1 MKRKTVIAIYMRL
14 SQDDGNPDAES
25 NSIVNQ
31 RHLLYS
37 YVEKNFDGYELLE
50 FQDDG
55 YTGANFSR
63 PGVSKLL
70 EKVRN
75 GEIDCIIVKDLSRFS
90 RDYIEIGAYLEQIFP
105 FAGVRFIA
113 VNDGYDSERFKG
125 NVAGMDT
132 SFKNLMNDLYCKDIS
147 VKVKSALKMKKENGI
162 YANGSCTFGY
172 RKDPNDRHKLLID
185 EEEADI
191 VRRIFQMTLDGISS
205 HKIAQ
210 TFNAEGVKTPIEYK
224 MERGIA
230 TMTPKGKR
238 FEWSGSTICQML
250 RNATYAGDIVYD
262 KYETPQVSGRSIL
275 KPRSEWKVFR
285 NHHEAIIDRDIF
297 EYIQKSRGV
306 KRAVKYQRHPL
317 IGKMECGYC
326 HKSLKIEHTK
336 NPYFF
341 CGNKYVT
348 QYEGCVERINVQFL
362 EEYLLFRLQEEAER
376 QADMFDVCMEV
387 KNRMGQEL
395 ELLYERKRREDEKL
409 KDLQTAQTSI
419 YEQYVFK
426 EKSRVDYIEEK
437 REFEKQ
443 EEQCRGLLDALE
455 KRIGILGERVSE
467 SGADIYEYLQNHSFT
482 ELTQEVVDKFVKR
495 IVVYDERNLE
505 VEWKFSEEL
514 PEEVREYQLAHLQ
527 HQIRGKLDNTVT
539 HTV

>member
-14 SQDDGNPDAES
+14 SQDDGDPDAES

-37 YVEKNFDGYELLE
+37 YVEKNFEDYELLE

-70 EKVRN
+70 ERVRN
-75 GEIDCIIVKDLSRFS
+75 GEVDCIIVKDLSRFS

-113 VNDGYDSERFKG
+113 VNDRYDSNRFKG
-125 NVAGMDT
+125 DVAGLDT

-172 RKDPNDRHKLLID
+172 RKDPKDRHKLLID
-185 EEEADI
+185 KEEADI

-250 RNATYAGDIVYD
+250 RNAAYAGDIVYD
-262 KYETPQVSGRSIL
+262 KYETPEVSGKSKL

-285 NHHEAIIDRDIF
+285 NHHEAIIDRDTF

-306 KRAVKYQRHPL
+306 KKAVKHERHPL

-376 QADMFDVCMEV
+376 QADLYAVCMGV

-395 ELLYERKRREDEKL
+395 EVLYERKRREDEKL

-426 EKSRVDYIEEK
+426 EKSRADYIEEK

-443 EEQCRGLLDALE
+443 EEQCRGLLDDLE
-455 KRIGILGERVSE
+455 KRIGTLRKRVSE
-467 SGADIYEYLQNHSFT
+467 SGAEVYEYLQNHSFT
-482 ELTQEVVDKFVKR
+482 ELTQEVVDRFVKR

-514 PEEVREYQLAHLQ
+514 PEEVREYQLAYL
-527 HQIRGKLDNTVT
+527 
-539 HTV
+539 

>member
-105 FAGVRFIA
+105 FAKVRFIA

-348 QYEGCVERINVQFL
+348 QYEGCVDRINVQFL
-362 EEYLLFRLQEEAER
+362 EEYLLFRLQEEVER
-376 QADMFDVCMEV
+376 QADMFVVCMEV

-395 ELLYERKRREDEKL
+395 ELLCERKRREDEKL
-409 KDLQTAQTSI
+409 NDLQTVQTSI

-426 EKSRVDYIEEK
+426 EKSRADYIEEK

-443 EEQCRGLLDALE
+443 EEQCRGLLDDLE
-455 KRIGILGERVSE
+455 RRIGTLRKRVSE
-467 SGADIYEYLQNHSFT
+467 SGAEVYEYLQNHSFT
-482 ELTQEVVDKFVKR
+482 ELTQEVVDRFVKR

-514 PEEVREYQLAHLQ
+514 PEEVREYQLAHL
-527 HQIRGKLDNTVT
+527 
-539 HTV
+539 

>member
-14 SQDDGNPDAES
+14 SQDDGDPDAES

-31 RHLLYS
+31 RHFLHS
-37 YVEKNFDGYELLE
+37 YVEKHFGNYELLE

-63 PGVSKLL
+63 PGVSELL
-70 EKVRN
+70 EKVRE
-75 GEIDCIIVKDLSRFS
+75 GQVDCIIVKDLSRFS

-113 VNDGYDSERFKG
+113 VNDGYDSDRFKG
-125 NVAGMDT
+125 DVAGMDT

-172 RKDPNDRHKLLID
+172 RKDPGDRHRLLIE
-185 EEEADI
+185 EEEAKI
-191 VRRIFQMTLDGISS
+191 VRRIFQMTLEGISS

-224 MERGIA
+224 MERKIA
-230 TMTPKGKR
+230 AMKPKGR
-238 FEWSGSTICQML
+238 HFEWSGPAICRML
-250 RNATYAGDIVYD
+250 RDAAYAGDMVYD
-262 KYETPQVSGRSIL
+262 KYETPEVSGKSRL

-285 NHHEAIIDRDIF
+285 NHHEAIIDRDMF

-306 KRAVKYQRHPL
+306 KKVVKHKRHPL
-317 IGKMECGYC
+317 IGKMECGHC

-348 QYEGCVERINVQFL
+348 QYKGCVDRINVQFL
-362 EEYLLFRLQEEAER
+362 EQYLLFRLQEEADR
-376 QADMFDVCMEV
+376 QADVHSAYLEV
-387 KNRMGQEL
+387 KNRARQQL
-395 ELLYERKRREDEKL
+395 ELLCERKNQTDEKL
-409 KDLQTAQTSI
+409 KDLQTAQI
-419 YEQYVFK
+419 RLYEEYVFK
-426 EKSRVDYIEEK
+426 GKSRSDYIEEK
-437 REFEKQ
+437 GRLKKQ
-443 EEQCRGLLDALE
+443 EEDCMDLSYGLE
-455 KRIGILGERVSE
+455 KRIGTLRERFPQ
-467 SGADIYEYLQNHSFT
+467 SGADAYEYLQDYSFT
-482 ELTQEVVDKFVKR
+482 ELTQEMADRFVKK
-495 IVVYDERNLE
+495 IVVYDEQNIE
-505 VEWKFSEEL
+505 VEWNFSEEL
-514 PEEVREYQLAHLQ
+514 PEEVLGYQLAFL
-527 HQIRGKLDNTVT
+527 
-539 HTV
+539 

>member
-1 MKRKTVIAIYMRL
+1 MKHQIVIAIYMRL
-14 SQDDGNPDAES
+14 SQDDGDFDRES

-31 RHLLYS
+31 RHFLHS
-37 YVEKNFDGYELLE
+37 YVEKHFENYDLLE

-55 YTGANFSR
+55 YTGANFLR
-63 PGVSKLL
+63 PGVSELL
-70 EKVRN
+70 EKVKN
-75 GEIDCIIVKDLSRFS
+75 GKVDCIIVKDLSRFS

-113 VNDGYDSERFKG
+113 VNDGYDSDRFKG

-132 SFKNLMNDLYCKDIS
+132 SFKNLLNDLYCKDIS
-147 VKVKSALKMKKENGI
+147 VKVKSALKMKKESGI

-172 RKDPNDRHKLLID
+172 RKDSEDRHKLLID

-210 TFNAEGVKTPIEYK
+210 IFNAEGVKTPIEYK

-262 KYETPQVSGRSIL
+262 KYETPEVSGKSRL

-285 NHHEAIIDRDIF
+285 DHHEAIIDRDTF

-306 KRAVKYQRHPL
+306 KKAVKHKRHPL

-348 QYEGCVERINVQFL
+348 QYKGCVERVNVQFL

-376 QADMFDVCMEV
+376 QADIHSICMEV
-387 KNRMGQEL
+387 KNRIEQEL
-395 ELLYERKRREDEKL
+395 ELLYERKNQAKEKL
-409 KDLQTAQTSI
+409 KDLQTAQTEI
-419 YEQYVFK
+419 YEEYVFK
-426 EKSRVDYIEEK
+426 KRSKDDYIEEK
-437 REFEKQ
+437 RELKKQ
-443 EEQCRGLLDALE
+443 EECYMNLLDGLE
-455 KRIGILGERVSE
+455 KRIRTLQEVLSE
-467 SGADIYEYLQNHSFT
+467 SVTDVYEYLQNRSLT
-482 ELTQEVVDKFVKR
+482 ELTQEVADRFVKR
-495 IVVYDERNLE
+495 IVVYDEWNIE
-505 VEWKFSEEL
+505 VEWNFSEKL
-514 PEEVREYQLAHLQ
+514 PEEVREYQLAFL
-527 HQIRGKLDNTVT
+527 
-539 HTV
+539 

>member
-348 QYEGCVERINVQFL
+348 QYEGCVDRINVQFL
-362 EEYLLFRLQEEAER
+362 EEYLLFRLQEEVER
-376 QADMFDVCMEV
+376 QADMFVVCMEV

-395 ELLYERKRREDEKL
+395 ELLCERKRREDEKL

-426 EKSRVDYIEEK
+426 EKSRTDYIEEK

-443 EEQCRGLLDALE
+443 GEQCRGLLDALE
-455 KRIGILGERVSE
+455 KRIGILRERVSE
-467 SGADIYEYLQNHSFT
+467 SGVDIYEYLQNHSFT
-482 ELTQEVVDKFVKR
+482 KLTQEVVDKFVKR

-505 VEWKFSEEL
+505 VEWKFSEEF
-514 PEEVREYQLAHLQ
+514 PEEVREYQLALP
-527 HQIRGKLDNTVT
+527 
-539 HTV
+539 

>member
-1 MKRKTVIAIYMRL
+1 MKHRIAIYMRL
-14 SQDDGNPDAES
+14 SQDDGDADRES

-31 RHLLYS
+31 RHFLHS
-37 YVEKNFDGYELLE
+37 YVEKHFEDYELLE

-70 EKVRN
+70 ENVKN

-105 FAGVRFIA
+105 FAGVRFLA
-113 VNDGYDSERFKG
+113 VNDGYDSDRFKG
-125 NVAGMDT
+125 NVAGMDI

-147 VKVKSALKMKKENGI
+147 VKVKSALKIKKESGI
-162 YANGSCTFGY
+162 YANGSCPFGY
-172 RKDPNDRHKLLID
+172 RKDPEDRHKLLVD
-185 EEEADI
+185 GEEADI

-262 KYETPQVSGRSIL
+262 KYETPQVSGKSRL

-285 NHHEAIIDRDIF
+285 DHHEAIIDRDSF

-306 KRAVKYQRHPL
+306 KKAVKHKRHPL

-341 CGNKYVT
+341 CGNKHVT
-348 QYEGCVERINVQFL
+348 QYKGCVERVNVQFL
-362 EEYLLFRLQEEAER
+362 EEYLLFRLQEEADR
-376 QADMFDVCMEV
+376 QSDIRSAFMEV
-387 KNRMGQEL
+387 ENRAKQEL
-395 ELLYERKRREDEKL
+395 ESLCKRKSRAEEEL
-409 KDLQTAQTSI
+409 KDIHTAQIEI
-419 YEQYVFK
+419 YEEYVFK
-426 EKSRVDYIEEK
+426 KRSKTDYIEEK
-437 REFEKQ
+437 EKLQKQ
-443 EEQCRGLLDALE
+443 EACSQNLADRLE
-455 KRIGILGERVSE
+455 KRIGTLRELISG
-467 SGADIYEYLQNHSFT
+467 SGADVYEYLQSCSFT
-482 ELTQEVVDKFVKR
+482 ELTQEVADRFVKK
-495 IVVYDERNLE
+495 IVVCDEQNIK
-505 VEWKFSEEL
+505 VEWNFYVNL
-514 PEEVREYQLAHLQ
+514 PEEIREYQIAFL
-527 HQIRGKLDNTVT
+527 
-539 HTV
+539 

>member
-1 MKRKTVIAIYMRL
+1 MKHKIVIAIYMRL
-14 SQDDGNPDAES
+14 SQDDGDSDRES

-31 RHLLYS
+31 RHFLHS
-37 YVEKNFDGYELLE
+37 YVEKHFENYKLLE

-55 YTGANFSR
+55 YTGANFLR
-63 PGVSKLL
+63 PGVSELL
-70 EKVRN
+70 EKVKN
-75 GEIDCIIVKDLSRFS
+75 GKIDCIIVKDLSRFS

-113 VNDGYDSERFKG
+113 VNDRYDSERFKG
-125 NVAGMDT
+125 DVAGMGT
-132 SFKNLMNDLYCKDIS
+132 SFQNLMNDLYCKDIS
-147 VKVKSALKMKKENGI
+147 VKVKSALKMKKERGI

-172 RKDPNDRHKLLID
+172 RKDPKDRHKLLID
-185 EEEADI
+185 EEEANI

-210 TFNAEGVKTPIEYK
+210 IFNAEDVKTPMEYK

-238 FEWSGSTICQML
+238 FEWNGSTICQML

-262 KYETPQVSGRSIL
+262 KYETPQVSGKSRL
-275 KPRSEWKVFR
+275 KPRNEWKVFR
-285 NHHEAIIDRDIF
+285 NHHEAIIDRDTF

-306 KRAVKYQRHPL
+306 KKDVKHKRHPL

-348 QYEGCVERINVQFL
+348 QYEGCVEQVNVQFL
-362 EEYLLFRLQEEAER
+362 EQYLLFRLQEEADQ
-376 QADMFDVCMEV
+376 QADIHSTCMEV
-387 KNRMGQEL
+387 KNRAEQEL
-395 ELLYERKRREDEKL
+395 ELLYERKNQTEEKL
-409 KDLQTAQTSI
+409 KDLQTAQTKI
-419 YEQYVFK
+419 YEEYVFK
-426 EKSRVDYIEEK
+426 KRSKDDYIEEK
-437 REFEKQ
+437 RELKKQ
-443 EEQCRGLLDALE
+443 EECYMDLSDDLKKCIRTLQEVLS
-455 KRIGILGERVSE
+455 K
-467 SGADIYEYLQNHSFT
+467 SGTDVYEYLQNRSFMGF
-482 ELTQEVVDKFVKR
+482 TQEVADRFVKR
-495 IVVYDERNLE
+495 IVVYDEQNIE
-505 VEWKFSEEL
+505 VEWKFSEDL
-514 PEEVREYQLAHLQ
+514 PEEVREYQLALLQ

-539 HTV
+539 HAV

>member
-1 MKRKTVIAIYMRL
+1 
-14 SQDDGNPDAES
+14 
-25 NSIVNQ
+25 
-31 RHLLYS
+31 
-37 YVEKNFDGYELLE
+37 
-50 FQDDG
+50 
-55 YTGANFSR
+55 
-63 PGVSKLL
+63 
-70 EKVRN
+70 
-75 GEIDCIIVKDLSRFS
+75 
-90 RDYIEIGAYLEQIFP
+90 
-105 FAGVRFIA
+105 
-113 VNDGYDSERFKG
+113 
-125 NVAGMDT
+125 
-132 SFKNLMNDLYCKDIS
+132 
-147 VKVKSALKMKKENGI
+147 
-162 YANGSCTFGY
+162 
-172 RKDPNDRHKLLID
+172 
-185 EEEADI
+185 
-191 VRRIFQMTLDGISS
+191 
-205 HKIAQ
+205 
-210 TFNAEGVKTPIEYK
+210 
-224 MERGIA
+224 
-230 TMTPKGKR
+230 MTPKGKR

-250 RNATYAGDIVYD
+250 RNAAYAGDIVYD
-262 KYETPQVSGRSIL
+262 KYETPEVSGKSKL

-285 NHHEAIIDRDIF
+285 NHHEAIIDRDTF
-297 EYIQKSRGV
+297 EYIQKRRGV
-306 KRAVKYQRHPL
+306 KKAVKHERHPL

-362 EEYLLFRLQEEAER
+362 EEYLLFHLQEEAER
-376 QADMFDVCMEV
+376 QADLYAVCMEV

-395 ELLYERKRREDEKL
+395 EVLYERKRRENEKL

-426 EKSRVDYIEEK
+426 VKSRADYIEEK

-443 EEQCRGLLDALE
+443 EEYCRGMLDVLE
-455 KRIGILGERVSE
+455 KRIGELREMLSE
-467 SGADIYEYLQNHSFT
+467 SETDVYEYLQNHSFT
-482 ELTQEVVDKFVKR
+482 ELTQEVADRFVKR